1 MDGIKRLLLQI
12 FTWWNGQTLG
22 TRLWT
27 WWSGDLVGED
37 EFGNLYYRAPSAIP
51 ASIPERRWV
60 IYNGYADASM
70 IPAAWH
76 GWMHHTVDHPPT
88 ERPYAAREWEKPH
101 LPNLTGSTLAYH
113 PPGSILVPE
122 PRDAGEPHY
131 EPWRPE

>member
-1 MDGIKRLLLQI
+1 MERIKWLLLGI
-12 FTWWNGQTLG
+12 FTWWNGQTAG

-27 WWSGDLVGED
+27 WWSGELVGED

-51 ASIPERRWV
+51 ASIAERRWV

-88 ERPYAAREWEKPH
+88 ERPYAKREWEKPH
-101 LPNLTGSTLAYH
+101 LPNLTGSTLAYR

>member
-1 MDGIKRLLLQI
+1 MERMKQLLLQI

-27 WWSGDLVGED
+27 WWYGELVGED

-88 ERPYAAREWEKPH
+88 ERPYTVREWEKPH
-101 LPNLTGSTLAYH
+101 LPNLTGTTLAYH

>member
-1 MDGIKRLLLQI
+1 MKQLLLQI
-12 FTWWNGQTLG
+12 FTWWNGQTAG

>member
-1 MDGIKRLLLQI
+1 MERIKQLLLEI

-22 TRLWT
+22 TRVWT
-27 WWSGDLVGED
+27 WWYGEFVGED
-37 EFGNLYYRAPSAIP
+37 EFANRYYRAPSGIP

-70 IPAAWH
+70 IPGAWH
-76 GWMHHTVDHPPT
+76 GWMHHTVDHTPL
-88 ERPYAAREWEKPH
+88 ERAYTAREWEKPH
-101 LPNLTGSTLAYH
+101 LPNLTGTPLAYR

>member
-1 MDGIKRLLLQI
+1 MERIKQLLLQI
-12 FTWWNGQTLG
+12 FTWWNGQTVG

-27 WWSGDLVGED
+27 WWSGELVGED

-60 IYNGYADASM
+60 IYNGHADASM

-76 GWMHHTVDHPPT
+76 GWMHHTVDHLPT
-88 ERPYAAREWEKPH
+88 ERPYAVHEWEKPH

-113 PPGSILVPE
+113 PPGSILVLE